1 MQCVGDLGDEYLM
14 EWFRDGNRSVWEVLE
29 MDLDSVGDLGRRV
42 FVEIGKKGFRVRVCG
57 RE

>member
-1 MQCVGDLGDEYLM
+1 M
-14 EWFRDGNRSVWEVLE
+14 EWVRDGNWSVWEVLE

-42 FVEIGKKGFRVRVCG
+42 FVEIRKKGFKVRVCG